1 MPSRRKNILHY
12 KLNNQ
17 KVCQQMFLNTFEIT
31 NNHINRLLKIQG
43 WQGQGVG
50 SGNYVR
56 NTLLTRQVK
65 EIIHDV
71 VEQMPKFNIH
81 YSDTSKE
88 AENVVYLAPTKKSSQ
103 DSHSTD
109 S

>member
-1 MPSRRKNILHY
+1 MRPQSLRTLYTRY

-17 KVCQQMFLNTFEIT
+17 KVCQQMLLKTFEIT
-31 NNHINRLLKIQG
+31 NNHINRLLKSQG
-43 WQGQGVG
+43 CQGVG

-56 NTLLTRQVK
+56 NTLLTPQVK

-81 YSDTSKE
+81 YSDTS
-88 AENVVYLAPTKKSSQ
+88 
-103 DSHSTD
+103 
-109 S
+109 